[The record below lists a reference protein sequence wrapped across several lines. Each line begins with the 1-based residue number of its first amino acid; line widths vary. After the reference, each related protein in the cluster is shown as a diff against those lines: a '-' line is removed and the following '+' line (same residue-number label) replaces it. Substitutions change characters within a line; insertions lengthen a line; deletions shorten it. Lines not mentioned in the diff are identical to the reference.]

1 MCPRH
6 CNPDLDI
13 HYFMTMKAAIPLFLS
28 LLLSVIPAHA
38 ATMYVTD
45 EIPVMV
51 RQKPG
56 ANRKIVAMPNTGTRL
71 EVLENKED
79 GWSKVRLPSGK
90 EGWTL
95 TRYLTKGPS
104 KQVIIDRLQ
113 RENKA
118 LRGKSKTLIEENPRL
133 KTERTELQ
141 KALSEQTRTAED
153 LKQSYETLKRE
164 SSKFLALKASYEKAS
179 HDLAESTKRQAELEE
194 EVKALRNNKILRWF
208 LAGAAVL
215 LVGMIIGFITRRPKR
230 RPTLL

>member
-1 MCPRH
+1 VQGFATPE
-6 CNPDLDI
+6 LDT
-13 HYFMTMKAAIPLFLS
+13 HHFMNMKAVIPLFLS
-28 LLLSVIPAHA
+28 LFLLVVPAQA

-71 EVLENKED
+71 EVLENQED
-79 GWSKVRLPSGK
+79 GWSKVRLPDGK

-104 KQVIIDRLQ
+104 KQVIIDGLQ

-118 LRGKSKTLIEENPRL
+118 LKGKSKTLIEENPRL
-133 KTERTELQ
+133 KTERDGLQ
-141 KALSEQTRTAED
+141 KALSEQTRTAEN

-164 SSKFLALKASYEKAS
+164 SSKFLALKASHEKAS

-194 EVKALRNNKILRWF
+194 EVKALRNNRILRWF

-215 LVGMIIGFITRRPKR
+215 LVGMIIGFMSRRPKR
-230 RPTLL
+230 RPSLL

>member
-1 MCPRH
+1 
-6 CNPDLDI
+6 
-13 HYFMTMKAAIPLFLS
+13 MKAVIPLLLS
-28 LLLSVIPAHA
+28 LLILVVPAHA
-38 ATMYVTD
+38 ATMYITD

-51 RQKPG
+51 RHEPA
-56 ANRKIVAMPNTGTRL
+56 ANRKIVAMPNTGTRV

-79 GWSKVRLPSGK
+79 GWSRVRLPDGK

-113 RENKA
+113 SENKA
-118 LRGKSKTLIEENPRL
+118 LRDKSKTLIDENPRL

-141 KALSEQTRTAED
+141 KALSEQTKTAEN

-194 EVKALRNNKILRWF
+194 EVKALRNNKILKWF

-215 LVGMIIGFITRRPKR
+215 LVGMIIGYMSRRPKR

>member
-1 MCPRH
+1 
-6 CNPDLDI
+6 
-13 HYFMTMKAAIPLFLS
+13 MKAVIPLFLG
-28 LLLSVIPAHA
+28 LLILVVPAHA

-51 RQKPG
+51 RHEPG
-56 ANRKIVAMPNTGTRL
+56 ANRKIVAMPNTGTRV

-79 GWSKVRLPSGK
+79 GWSRVRLPDGK

-118 LRGKSKTLIEENPRL
+118 LREKSKTLAEENPHL

-141 KALSEQTRTAED
+141 KALSEQTRTAD
-153 LKQSYETLKRE
+153 NLKQSYETLKRE

-194 EVKALRNNKILRWF
+194 EVKALRNNRLLKWF

-215 LVGMIIGFITRRPKR
+215 LVGVIIGFMSRRPKR

>member
-1 MCPRH
+1 
-6 CNPDLDI
+6 
-13 HYFMTMKAAIPLFLS
+13 MTMKAVIPLFLS
-28 LLLSVIPAHA
+28 LLLLVIPAHA

-51 RQKPG
+51 RQNPG
-56 ANRKIVAMPNTGTRL
+56 PNRKIVAMPNVGTRL

-79 GWSKVRLPSGK
+79 GWSKVRLPDGK

-104 KQVIIDRLQ
+104 KQVIIDTLQ

-118 LRGKSKTLIEENPRL
+118 LKGKSKTLVEENPRL
-133 KTERTELQ
+133 KTERDELQ
-141 KALSEQTRTAED
+141 KALSEQTRTAEN

-194 EVKALRNNKILRWF
+194 EVNALRNNKILKWF

-215 LVGMIIGFITRRPKR
+215 VVGIIIGFISRRPKR

>member
-1 MCPRH
+1 
-6 CNPDLDI
+6 
-13 HYFMTMKAAIPLFLS
+13 MKAVITLLLS
-28 LLLSVIPAHA
+28 LLFLVVPAHA

-51 RQKPG
+51 RREPG
-56 ANRKIVAMPNTGTRL
+56 ANRKIVAMPNTGTRVD
-71 EVLENKED
+71 VLENTDE
-79 GWSKVRLPSGK
+79 GWSRVRLPDGK

-104 KQVIIDRLQ
+104 KQVIINGLQ
-113 RENKA
+113 RENKT
-118 LRGKSKTLIEENPRL
+118 LREKSKTLSEENPRL
-133 KTERTELQ
+133 KTERTELE
-141 KALSEQTRTAED
+141 KALAEQTRTAEN

-179 HDLAESTKRQAELEE
+179 HELAESTQRQAELEE

-215 LVGMIIGFITRRPKR
+215 LVGMIIGFMSRRPKR